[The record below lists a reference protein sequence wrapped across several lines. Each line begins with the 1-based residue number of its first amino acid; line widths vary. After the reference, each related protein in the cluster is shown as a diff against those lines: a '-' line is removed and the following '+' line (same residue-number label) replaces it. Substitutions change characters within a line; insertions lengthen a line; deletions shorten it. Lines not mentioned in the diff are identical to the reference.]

1 MSESGIFKEAINAIL
16 QNHRTQARELL
27 TRLLRNNKANPDYWL
42 WLSSVVDSEKEKL
55 YCLQSVLRLD
65 PGNEIAQRGLR
76 LLGQSHPTDEII
88 PIPPKRRSWKVEL
101 SDAEAPRG
109 LKRIWANPI
118 TRLAIFSVAG
128 ILIIGLIGLGVFGS
142 QNGLFTPKLTIT
154 PLAWTDTPTLTPGD
168 VALAT
173 LDVKI
178 PAATAQ
184 PLWMQL
190 EATYT
195 PRPLFANTPHPR
207 SEAFR
212 IAMRAY
218 ESGNYESML
227 SFMEQVQRDEPE
239 AADVLYY
246 LGEGQ
251 RLMGDTGAAM
261 KSYEAAIAL
270 DAAFAPAYLGRALVK
285 TTLNPD
291 ANVEKDLRQ
300 AVKLGS
306 DFGAAHL
313 ELAAYYLARGQ
324 AEDVLDVL
332 TDAEALLADH
342 PRFYTLRAQAHL
354 ALSHAEEALAD
365 AIRANELDITDLS
378 VYLLLAEIN
387 FDRGHPE
394 EALAYLQTF
403 GLYEQEDARYWALL
417 GRLYYELGGDYEDAL
432 DAFDAALDLD
442 DENALA
448 YQYRGLTAL
457 ELGDASQAMNDLYAA
472 RKYTSNSFEI
482 SLGFGRAMWMV
493 GNAKDALP
501 QMNAAEKL
509 AVSDRDYARLYYYR
523 AQIAAELRQLQRAE
537 LDWQA
542 LLALPEAVISE
553 EWRQDAEL
561 YLNPPT
567 ATLTVTASPT
577 PTQTPTPTNTL
588 TPTFTLTPGE

>member
-1 MSESGIFKEAINAIL
+1 MSESGIFKEAIDAII
-16 QNHRTQARELL
+16 QNHRSQARDLL
-27 TRLLRNNKANPDYWL
+27 TRLLRNNKENPDYWL
-42 WLSSVVDSEKEKL
+42 WLSSVVESEKEKL

-65 PGNEIAQRGLR
+65 PDNEIAKRGLR
-76 LLGQSHPTDEII
+76 LLGQSHPIDEVI
-88 PIPPKRRSWKVEL
+88 PVPPKRRSWKVEL

-118 TRLAIFSVAG
+118 ARLAIFSVAG
-128 ILIIGLIGLGVFGS
+128 IFVVGLIWLGVFGS
-142 QNGLFTPKLTIT
+142 RNGLFAPKLTIT
-154 PLAWTDTPTLTPGD
+154 PLAWTDTPTVTPSD

-173 LDVKI
+173 VDAKL

-190 EATYT
+190 AATYT
-195 PRPLFANTPHPR
+195 PRPLFVNTPHPR

-218 ESGNYESML
+218 ESGDYESML
-227 SFMEQVQRDEPE
+227 SFMEQVQHDEPE

-251 RLMGDTGAAM
+251 RLMGDTGTAM

-270 DAAFAPAYLGRALVK
+270 DAAFAPAYLGRALLKVV
-285 TTLNPD
+285 LNPA
-291 ANVEKDLRQ
+291 ANVENDLRQ
-300 AVKLGS
+300 AVKLGP

-324 AEDVLDVL
+324 VEDALAVLEDV
-332 TDAEALLADH
+332 EALLADH
-342 PRFYTLRAQAHL
+342 PQFYALRAQAHL
-354 ALSHAEEALAD
+354 ALAHVEEAHAD
-365 AIRANELDITDLS
+365 AMRAHELDITDLS

-387 FDRGHPE
+387 FDKGRPE
-394 EALAYLQTF
+394 DALAYLQTF

-417 GRLYYELGGDYEDAL
+417 GRLYYELGEDFEDAL
-432 DAFDAALDLD
+432 DAFDEALELD

-457 ELGDASQAMNDLYAA
+457 ELGDAAQAMNDLYEA
-472 RKYTSNSFEI
+472 RKYTSNTFEI

-493 GNAKDALP
+493 DNAKDALP

-509 AVSDRDYARLYYYR
+509 AVSDLDFARLYYYR
-523 AQIAAELRQLQRAE
+523 AQIAVDLRELQRAE

-542 LLALPEAVISE
+542 LLDLPEEIVPE

-567 ATLTVTASPT
+567 ATLTITAS
-577 PTQTPTPTNTL
+577 QTPTPTTTQ
-588 TPTFTLTPGE
+588 TPTFTITPGE

>member
-1 MSESGIFKEAINAIL
+1 MSESGIFKEAIDAII
-16 QNHRTQARELL
+16 QDHRSQARELL
-27 TRLLRNNKANPDYWL
+27 TRLLRNNKDNPEYWL

-65 PGNEIAQRGLR
+65 PDNEIAKRGLR
-76 LLGQSHPTDEII
+76 LIRESDPTEEII

-101 SDAEAPRG
+101 DDGVAPRG

-118 TRLAIFSVAG
+118 ARLAIFSVAG
-128 ILIIGLIGLGVFGS
+128 IFVVGLIWLGIFGS
-142 QNGLFTPKLTIT
+142 RNGLFAPKLTIT
-154 PLAWTDTPTLTPGD
+154 PLAWTNTPTVTPSD

-173 LDVKI
+173 VDAKL

-195 PRPLFANTPHPR
+195 PRPLYVSTPHPR

-212 IAMRAY
+212 IALRAY
-218 ESGNYESML
+218 ESGDYESML

-239 AADVLYY
+239 AADILYF

-251 RLMGDTGAAM
+251 RLMGETRAALE
-261 KSYEAAIAL
+261 SYEAAIAL
-270 DAAFAPAYLGRALVK
+270 DAAFAPAYLGRALAKVA
-285 TTLNPD
+285 LNPV
-291 ANVEKDLRQ
+291 ANVESDLLQ
-300 AVKLGS
+300 AVKFGP

-324 AEDVLDVL
+324 ADDALAVLEDVE
-332 TDAEALLADH
+332 TLLADH
-342 PRFYTLRAQAHL
+342 PRFYALRAQTYL
-354 ALSHAEEALAD
+354 ALARAEEALAD

-387 FDRGHPE
+387 FDNGHPE
-394 EALAYLQTF
+394 DALAYLQTF
-403 GLYEQEDARYWALL
+403 GLYEKGDARYWALL
-417 GRLYYELGGDYEDAL
+417 GRLYYELGENYEDAL
-432 DAFDAALDLD
+432 DAFDEALKLD

-457 ELGDASQAMNDLYAA
+457 ELGAASQAMNDLYEA
-472 RKYTSNSFEI
+472 RKYTSNTFEI

-493 GNAKDALP
+493 DNAKDALP

-509 AVSDRDYARLYYYR
+509 AVSERDFARLYYYR
-523 AQIAAELRQLQRAE
+523 AQIAADLRELQRAE

-542 LLALPEAVISE
+542 LLELPEDVVPE

-567 ATLTVTASPT
+567 ATLTITAS
-577 PTQTPTPTNTL
+577 QTPTPTSTPTPTL
-588 TPTFTLTPGE
+588 TITPGE